1 MIISGKLF
9 RITPHLHLALA
20 WKPNKYVRDYP
31 QSLCASLHTV
41 TGAHTWMKS
50 PCVRRKPSRSF
61 SGQIRGRGSR
71 APRFCRYFL
80 DNVLLCYLQVCWPV
94 CSEHGL
100 TILHKNDAKILQVHT
115 QKIKNKKCRK
125 CKKLQ
130 PCDSMRICVCCLFQ
144 KGKYWRS
151 QAPAWKKQGI
161 HTFCFESKCVHTSVV

>member
-1 MIISGKLF
+1 MTTVCKYFTSSRFFPIGKTKQFITNKSKFATTSAHRIFLEQPSMIISGKLF

-115 QKIKNKKCRK
+115 QNKK
-125 CKKLQ
+125 
-130 PCDSMRICVCCLFQ
+130 
-144 KGKYWRS
+144 
-151 QAPAWKKQGI
+151 
-161 HTFCFESKCVHTSVV
+161 